1 MSNRRKVKRPRGV
14 AGRDHRLRLV
24 AGQGAAESP
33 RSGSLRV
40 VGSQSVADGA
50 RADRRELP
58 AMPETAASSIHVL
71 VVSLHLAEPPA
82 WRRLELP
89 SAITLDRLHQV
100 LQGTFCW
107 YNFGPHSFVTT
118 YGEFGG
124 PVRPTSR
131 AAKRAAARHDES
143 GVALAQAAGGRG
155 DGIAYLYGYDDEWM
169 VDILVEQILP
179 ATPGVAYPR
188 CTGGQGEDIPGEG
201 YRGVREFNAERAE
214 DAAEDGPPI
223 FPCSDDIDPE
233 VETDMLAHLA
243 TVLIPES

>member
-1 MSNRRKVKRPRGV
+1 MKRPRGA
-14 AGRDHRLRLV
+14 AGQDHRLQLV
-24 AGQGAAESP
+24 AGQGSGQATTESP
-33 RSGSLRV
+33 RSGSLRA
-40 VGSQSVADGA
+40 VGSQSLADGA

-58 AMPETAASSIHVL
+58 AMPATAASSIHV
-71 VVSLHLAEPPA
+71 VIVSLHGAEPPS
-82 WRRLELP
+82 WRRLEVP
-89 SAITLDRLHQV
+89 STITLDRLHQV
-100 LQGTFCW
+100 LQETFGW
-107 YNFGPHSFVTT
+107 HNFGPHSFVTT

-223 FPCSDDIDPE
+223 FPLIDDIDPE
-233 VETDMLAHLA
+233 LETEMLAHLA